1 VPKYSKE
8 YWRKFDLGVDKTNI
22 LWYNKD
28 MKKRI
33 NKLDKTRRLIKL
45 SPNSEAY
52 KSKMKRDK
60 LNGNPDIYQSVG
72 MDWKSVQDASDMMI
86 DIDEFFENHLAGRD
100 CSQQLKDWKNWED
113 KQRKSK

>member
-1 VPKYSKE
+1 MPKYSKE

-113 KQRKSK
+113 KQKRA

>member
-1 VPKYSKE
+1 MK
-8 YWRKFDLGVDKTNI
+8 
-22 LWYNKD
+22 NK
-28 MKKRI
+28 I

-45 SPNSEAY
+45 SPNSKAY

-72 MDWKSVQDASDMMI
+72 MDWRSVKDAADMSI

-113 KQRKSK
+113 KQRKGK